1 MKKTDFGADPGDENL
16 LYFETTSEQ
25 AQASFASEGDT

>member
-16 LYFETTSEQ
+16 LYFEMTPEQ
-25 AQASFASEGDT
+25 DQASFACEEDT